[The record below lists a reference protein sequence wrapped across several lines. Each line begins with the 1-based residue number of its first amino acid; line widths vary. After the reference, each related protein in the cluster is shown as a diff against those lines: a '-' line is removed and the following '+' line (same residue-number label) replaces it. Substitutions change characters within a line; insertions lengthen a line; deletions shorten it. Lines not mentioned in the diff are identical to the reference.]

1 MTDDKG
7 NDDKELSCLIG
18 EMKRIDSELYNSM
31 VTDDKGAREGLYR
44 HSTYGHATCDLTKCL
59 ACAYASGRK
68 AERERCAKIA
78 EGYFNARGRVV
89 AKAIRGGQDA
99 K

>member
-1 MTDDKG
+1 MTYDKVA
-7 NDDKELSCLIG
+7 G
-18 EMKRIDSELYNSM
+18 EGPYIHE
-31 VTDDKGAREGLYR
+31 
-44 HSTYGHATCDLTKCL
+44 HGHTCEYKCL
-59 ACAYASGRK
+59 ACTYAEGRK
-68 AERERCAKIA
+68 AERERCADIA

>member
-7 NDDKELSCLIG
+7 AGDG
-18 EMKRIDSELYNSM
+18 PYY
-31 VTDDKGAREGLYR
+31 VTDEYCNEVGGRRFVIRGPGLNAQTTASLIREELVGSARIR
-44 HSTYGHATCDLTKCL
+44 NR
-59 ACAYASGRK
+59 AYAAGRK

-78 EGYFNARGRVV
+78 DGYFHARGRVV

>member
-7 NDDKELSCLIG
+7 AGEGPYSVGRDGDTAWWAVSDAEGVLWRHEDMWTAVLI
-18 EMKRIDSELYNSM
+18 KQVANY
-31 VTDDKGAREGLYR
+31 A
-44 HSTYGHATCDLTKCL
+44 HA
-59 ACAYASGRK
+59 AGRK

-78 EGYFNARGRVV
+78 DGYFHARGRVV

>member
-1 MTDDKG
+1 MTDG
-7 NDDKELSCLIG
+7 
-18 EMKRIDSELYNSM
+18 
-31 VTDDKGAREGLYR
+31 KGAGEGPYKHYR
-44 HSTYGHATCDLTKCL
+44 LCDEAPCVKGSCM
-59 ACAYASGRK
+59 ACVYAAGRK

-78 EGYFNARGRVV
+78 DGYFHARGRVV

>member
-1 MTDDKG
+1 MTDDNG
-7 NDDKELSCLIG
+7 AG
-18 EMKRIDSELYNSM
+18 EGPYY
-31 VTDDKGAREGLYR
+31 VTDEYCNEVGGRRFVIRGPGLNAQTTASLIREELVGSARIR
-44 HSTYGHATCDLTKCL
+44 NR
-59 ACAYASGRK
+59 AYAEGRK

-78 EGYFNARGRVV
+78 DGYFHARGRVV